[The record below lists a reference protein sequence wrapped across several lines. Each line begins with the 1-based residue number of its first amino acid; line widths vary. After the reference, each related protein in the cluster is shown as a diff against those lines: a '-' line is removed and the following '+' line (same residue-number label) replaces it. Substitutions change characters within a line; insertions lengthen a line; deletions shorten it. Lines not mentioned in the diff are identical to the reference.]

1 MVIKTSSPGVI
12 VNEVDLTRGTS
23 DGITSNVA
31 CLAGPF
37 QKGPVDKITL
47 VETEVDFQATFGD
60 PTDEN
65 YEYWFSVDNFLEYGG
80 TCYVVRCDDSVG
92 GSGLMRNAADGPK
105 VDANGNEIKYYV
117 KNVDDFEENYFNED
131 AAMGGLPAKFIAQ
144 NPGTWGNNISV
155 AVIDHGA
162 DYQLSLKS
170 DTANNATTGAVVQGP
185 IYFDKTTSL
194 GDDVGVYVKVAAA
207 AETITQVPQFSNVR
221 TAHAGNKDIA
231 GGGVYG
237 AVTLTNSGANYGLRS
252 GSSTRNGSNGS
263 GSGVSITT
271 TITNGVVT
279 SVDGIVD
286 GGTDYVVGDVIQI
299 DGSLTLE
306 ATVEVKTVD
315 IPGAPITSLALT
327 DAGTLYTADAT
338 DVALVG
344 GSGSGATVD
353 YTFAVGDIIETVTL
367 NQAGSGYKDGE
378 VLNISGGNA
387 DATVTVSTGLTGV
400 ITSVQLKTGGEN
412 YEVSGDGNVF
422 GIPTDGGNGTGMTVG
437 YSVTGG
443 VVSGLYIASPGAGY
457 QISDSVT
464 IVGGDGN
471 AAFTVDTS
479 STGIYGGVSITNG
492 DRILLYG
499 QTNNAENGV
508 YDVSATGSWTRSS
521 DASVGTDF
529 VTSKSVI
536 VDEGDSSGDAFQY
549 NGSSNP
555 TLGSDPIV
563 FDAYVP
569 YTSIAAGDKVIGYDN
584 LDSASGAEGFVQSVS
599 NGVYEIMVTAGEFAV
614 GNYISK
620 NAGVQKTGLISEIDS
635 VGRHI
640 LYSFGEKDLSGTI
653 IDETIVNTLFIPNAL
668 TFDQG
673 VDRGWPNKIGDKQK
687 LPIDG
692 DRAKSTLG
700 DTYIWNKNISAWIND
715 FKPSENDLVTDG
727 THVFTV
733 DVGEDWYNKQI
744 AFAGIPWFRFASR
757 PATSP
762 RSVDQNARN
771 DEIHVIAYDRTGD
784 LTGSKG
790 NVLESFFNLSKLRG
804 AKTPEGDNNY
814 YIDVVNS
821 RSSNIFA
828 NRDVDT
834 TELTQINTDL
844 GFDAPGAQVGDGVV
858 SSFIDA
864 MSYDLGDGVN
874 QMQATLGE
882 LQVGYQKYLDEN
894 VEDLDYILQGPSL
907 SDPDE
912 AVSKAN
918 FVISMAEELKTCIA
932 FVSPPRYA
940 AIDPLKADVI
950 TERVTEFF
958 DELSASSYAMF
969 DSGYKYSY
977 DRFNDKQRYVPLNA
991 DIAGLITESGQVAE
1005 PWYSPAGVVRG
1016 QVRNVSRLSF
1026 NPSKEQRDS
1035 LYSKRV
1041 NPVTTFPGEGT
1052 ILYGDKTALSYSSAF
1067 DRVNVRKL
1075 FLIIE
1080 KEIAQISR
1088 SVLFEFNDET
1098 TRALFR
1104 NNVNPYLRDI
1114 QSRRGMTDFLV
1125 VCDESNN
1132 TPEVVDRNE
1141 FVADIYIK
1149 PSRSINFVTLN
1160 FVATKTGVS
1169 FSEAVGLFRR

>member
-92 GSGLMRNAADGPK
+92 GGGVLRNAADGPK
-105 VDANGNEIKYYV
+105 TDASGNEIKYYV
-117 KNVDDFEENYFNED
+117 KNADDFEENYFNLD
-131 AAMGGLPAKFIAQ
+131 AGMGGLPAKFIAQ

-155 AVIDHGA
+155 AVIDRGA
-162 DYQLSLKS
+162 DYQLTLKS
-170 DTANNATTGAVVQGP
+170 DEVTNLASGSTVQGP
-185 IYFDKTTSL
+185 IYFDKSTTL
-194 GDDVGVYVKVAAA
+194 GEDIGTYVKVAAA
-207 AETITQVPQFSNVR
+207 AETIVAVPQFTNVR
-221 TAHAGNKDIA
+221 TAHAGNKDIVS
-231 GGGVYG
+231 GGVFG
-237 AVTLTNSGANYGLRS
+237 SVTLVAPGATYGLRE
-252 GSSTRNGSNGS
+252 GTSTRTTTS
-263 GSGVSITT
+263 GSGTAATLTT
-271 TITNGVVT
+271 TVANGVVIGNP
-279 SVDGIVD
+279 VVAN
-286 GGTDYVVGDVIQI
+286 GGTGYTVGNVLQI
-299 DGSLTLE
+299 VGSLTE
-306 ATVEVKTVD
+306 DATVEVKTID
-315 IPGAPITSLALT
+315 TPGAVIASVALT
-327 DAGTLYTADAT
+327 DAGTNYTTDDT

-344 GSGSGATVD
+344 GSGSGATID
-353 YTFAVGDIIETVTL
+353 YTVGAGDVIASVVL
-367 NQAGSGYKDGE
+367 NQAGSNYKDGE
-378 VLNISGGNA
+378 VVNVTGGNA
-387 DATVTVSTGLTGV
+387 DATVTVTTGLSGV
-400 ITSVQLKTGGEN
+400 ITSVQLQTGGEN
-412 YEVSGDGNVF
+412 YEVAGDGNVF
-422 GIPTDGGNGTGMTVG
+422 GIPTDGGTGSGMTVG
-437 YSVTGG
+437 YSITGG
-443 VVSGLYIASPGAGY
+443 EVSGLYIATKGSGY
-457 QISDSVT
+457 TAADTIT

-471 AAFTVDTS
+471 ASFTLNTI
-479 STGIYGGVSITNG
+479 STGSYGGVSITDG
-492 DRILLYG
+492 DRVLLYG
-499 QTNNAENGV
+499 QTDNTENGI
-508 YDVSATGSWTRSS
+508 YDVSATGSWLRSA
-521 DASVGTDF
+521 DAASSADF
-529 VTSKSVI
+529 VQYKTVL
-536 VDEGDSSGDAFQY
+536 VDEGDVTGQTIQY
-549 NGSSNP
+549 VGSSDP
-555 TLGSDPIV
+555 TLGTDSID
-563 FDAYVP
+563 FSLYSP
-569 YTSIAAGDKVIGYDN
+569 YTPIAAGEKVLGYDN
-584 LDSASGAEGFVQSVS
+584 LNVATGAEGFVQDVN
-599 NGVYEIMVTAGEFAV
+599 NGVYEIMVTSGEFAL
-614 GNYISK
+614 GEYISK
-620 NAGVQKTGLISEIDS
+620 NAGSQKTGLISEVDS

-640 LYSFGEKDLSGTI
+640 LYSFGETDYTGTI
-653 IDETIVNTLFIPNAL
+653 IDESIVNTLFVPNIL
-668 TFDQG
+668 TYDQG
-673 VDRGWPNKIGDKQK
+673 VERGWPMKIGDKQK

-692 DRAKSTLG
+692 DRAKTTMG
-700 DTYIWNKNISAWIND
+700 DTYIWNKNISAWVND
-715 FKPSENDLVTDG
+715 FKPAENDLVSDG
-727 THVFTV
+727 SHVFSV
-733 DVGEDWYNKQI
+733 DTGEDWYNKQI

-757 PATSP
+757 PTTSP
-762 RSVDQNARN
+762 RSSDQNARN
-771 DEIHVIAYDRTGD
+771 DEIHVIVYDRTGD

-790 NVLESFFNLSKLRG
+790 NVIESFFAVSKLSG

-821 RSSNIFA
+821 KSTSIFA
-828 NRDVDT
+828 NSDVDT
-834 TELTQINTDL
+834 TKLDQINTDL
-844 GFDAPGAQVGDGVV
+844 GLDAPGFPVGDGVN
-858 SSFIDA
+858 SAFIDA
-864 MSYDLGDGVN
+864 MSYDLGGGVN
-874 QMQATLGE
+874 QLQSTLGE

-991 DIAGLITESGQVAE
+991 DIAGLITESGQIAE

-1132 TPEVVDRNE
+1132 TPEIVDRNE